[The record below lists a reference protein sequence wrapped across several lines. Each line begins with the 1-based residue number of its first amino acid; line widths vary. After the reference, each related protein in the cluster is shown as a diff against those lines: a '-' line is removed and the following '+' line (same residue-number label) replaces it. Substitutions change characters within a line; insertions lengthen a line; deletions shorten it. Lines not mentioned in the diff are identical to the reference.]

1 MLRGSKPGERR
12 GGRQCATPNRRTV
25 LAERISSIASANPTA
40 PHHEIVSYLMSDPM
54 LPASLRLAVAQKWH
68 ADAGSRYPDF
78 RSRKHTPRTSKAFE
92 STPSINADRTASE
105 AASGK
110 MKPANANPNLDRAVL
125 PTLFGIV
132 QDRAGKPTEQRRAA
146 LALAQYFLPKKS
158 IVKKL
163 RPKLVADEYGFVV
176 DPNLARELRDLK
188 LELDYLPLSSK
199 KRSPHIVARKAAKL
213 QKRINEIQQSLE
225 CPCPSRYRLTRTL
238 PGGYARKVVQ
248 DGEIAQDKARIASF
262 RRRRAEKRI
271 FTPEED
277 LEEALRMAR
286 YDSFLLGHEMNGRER
301 LAALQHKRRAA
312 KGGCGPRLSAAQ
324 KALRRVLMLL
334 YPRLSNA
341 IRKCPLCVMKNCPQ
355 PRVI

>member
-1 MLRGSKPGERR
+1 
-12 GGRQCATPNRRTV
+12 
-25 LAERISSIASANPTA
+25 
-40 PHHEIVSYLMSDPM
+40 
-54 LPASLRLAVAQKWH
+54 
-68 ADAGSRYPDF
+68 
-78 RSRKHTPRTSKAFE
+78 
-92 STPSINADRTASE
+92 
-105 AASGK
+105 
-110 MKPANANPNLDRAVL
+110 
-125 PTLFGIV
+125 
-132 QDRAGKPTEQRRAA
+132 
-146 LALAQYFLPKKS
+146 
-158 IVKKL
+158 
-163 RPKLVADEYGFVV
+163 
-176 DPNLARELRDLK
+176 LARELRDLK

-334 YPRLSNA
+334 YPRPHTETEIDPDNPPFRDMPIAEDRASA
-341 IRKCPLCVMKNCPQ
+341 YPAPKQPTSPSPQSAMDQDFEEFGPCPPFCAVDREMSEKKGRTVLKFWYEDPNSLD
-355 PRVI
+355 